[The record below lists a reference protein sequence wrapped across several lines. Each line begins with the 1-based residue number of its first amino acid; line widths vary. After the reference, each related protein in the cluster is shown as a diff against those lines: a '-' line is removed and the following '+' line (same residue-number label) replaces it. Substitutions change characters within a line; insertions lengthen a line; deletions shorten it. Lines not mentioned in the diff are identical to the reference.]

1 MLKFKII
8 KFGMLFAKTFKV
20 IKLKIKE
27 LGMNKNEIAG
37 VESVSTRSNV
47 ILANIAKCWFAVA
60 VIGQWIMVYYVIAHY
75 GGELLAGNTDVLES
89 PNGHQSGLIALII
102 HVIIAVVTMGFG
114 PLQFIPKI
122 REKFPK
128 FHRINGRIYLVTIF
142 IGSILGL
149 YLVWGYE
156 KMPGGNAMFV
166 AMNIMVLL
174 IITFA
179 FLTLRYAIARNI
191 VQHRQWA
198 LRLFMVVNS
207 GWFFR
212 VGLMA
217 WLLIHQA
224 PVGFD
229 PETFEGPFIIALAFA
244 QYLLPLALLE
254 LYFWAQQKTDL
265 KVKYGVCIIL
275 ILATLLMAVGI
286 FGAAATMW
294 LPKV

>member
-1 MLKFKII
+1 MNESEIV
-8 KFGMLFAKTFKV
+8 KV
-20 IKLKIKE
+20 D
-27 LGMNKNEIAG
+27 NIA
-37 VESVSTRSNV
+37 TRADV
-47 ILANIAKCWFAVA
+47 ILSNIAKFWFVVA

-75 GGELLAGNTDVLES
+75 GGALLAGNTGVLES
-89 PNGHQSGLIALII
+89 PNGNQSGLIALII
-102 HVIIAVVTMGFG
+102 HVLIAVVIMGLG
-114 PLQFIPKI
+114 PLQLIPQI

-128 FHRINGRIYLVTIF
+128 FHRINGRIYLLTIF

-149 YLVWGYE
+149 YLIWGYE
-156 KMPGGNAMFV
+156 KMPGGQAMFV

-179 FLTLRYAIARNI
+179 ILALRNAIARKI
-191 VQHRQWA
+191 KQHRQWA
-198 LRLFMVVNS
+198 LRLFMVVNG

-217 WLLIHQA
+217 LILIKQA

-244 QYLLPLALLE
+244 QYLIPLALVE
-254 LYFWAQQKTDL
+254 LYFWAQNKADATG
-265 KVKYGVCIIL
+265 KYIVSL
-275 ILATLLMAVGI
+275 VLAVATLVMGVGI

-294 LPKV
+294 LPQV